1 MARRI
6 MTSVGRTCSTPY
18 TQKDK
23 KKTLPGLAMTPAQ
36 VKQLA
41 ERGIPVSTA
50 GMQEFYDGEKGWRV
64 EPMFARGADINQLW
78 EMEHVAQSRVLSA
91 RKKDINRYGRV

>member
-18 TQKDK
+18 TENDK

-64 EPMFARGADINQLW
+64 EPMFARGADICQLW
-78 EMEHVAQSRVLSA
+78 EMEQAAQNRVLSA
-91 RKKDINRYGRV
+91 RKKDISRYGRI

>member
-6 MTSVGRTCSTPY
+6 MTSEGRVCDTPY
-18 TQKDK
+18 SDNDK
-23 KKTLPGLAMTPAQ
+23 KKTIPGLAMTPAQ

-50 GMQEFYDGEKGWRV
+50 GMQEFYDADKGWRI
-64 EPMFARGADINQLW
+64 EPMFARGADICQLW
-78 EMEHVAQSRVLSA
+78 EMEHNAQSRVLSA
-91 RKKDINRYGRV
+91 RKKDIARYGLV